1 MVVLLASLSLSLSLT
16 LSLTLSLSLSLTL
29 SRRVFVR
36 EKSVHSNCSPHMR
49 VRMRVRTFMAHAM
62 LKEYET
68 DPDASRL
75 GCQLIL
81 TEDLVGM
88 KIQLPG
94 TTTNY
99 MDHIP
104 FE

>member
-1 MVVLLASLSLSLSLT
+1 
-16 LSLTLSLSLSLTL
+16 
-29 SRRVFVR
+29 
-36 EKSVHSNCSPHMR
+36 
-49 VRMRVRTFMAHAM
+49 M